1 MITKVRPSI
10 LFILVP
16 QEKYERDIVQL
27 LCLNIEQN
35 GKKYK
40 ETSSSSCFFLGG
52 GHKVVS
58 KKNVSIK

>member
-27 LCLNIEQN
+27 LCLNINLGGNIEQN

-40 ETSSSSCFFLGG
+40 ETSSS
-52 GHKVVS
+52 
-58 KKNVSIK
+58 